1 MRTYGPGFAR
11 AYNRLW
17 AEFASGVA
25 PRVQAFFETFP
36 VSQRNRTVL
45 DLCCGTGQLARHFLE
60 AGYRVVGIDLSEPM
74 LEWARHNNA
83 AYVAAGQARFLL
95 GDAREFQLEEPAGL
109 VVSTYDSLNHLPNLT
124 DLRRCFACVHR
135 ALDPEGLFV
144 FDLNTRLG
152 FRRRWNNV
160 EVVEGEH
167 DFLVVRGFF
176 DPGWDRAVM
185 RISGFVRRDAG
196 WERFC
201 ETVVERAFAI
211 SDVLHALRGAGFGRA
226 WPAASSDLQTP
237 VADPEALDRVF
248 VVAFPNPG

>member
-1 MRTYGPGFAR
+1 VRTYGPGFAR

-17 AEFASGVA
+17 AEFASAVA

-60 AGYRVVGIDLSEPM
+60 AGYRVVGIDLSESM

-109 VVSTYDSLNHLPNLT
+109 VVSTYDSLNHLPDLS
-124 DLRRCFACVHR
+124 DLRRCFACAHR

-152 FRRRWNNV
+152 FRQRWNNITV
-160 EVVEGEH
+160 LEGEEH
-167 DFLVVRGFF
+167 LVVIRGIY
-176 DPGWDRAVM
+176 PGWGDRALM
-185 RISGFVRRDAG
+185 RISGFVRAG
-196 WERFC
+196 EAWERFEDTVE
-201 ETVVERAFAI
+201 ETAFAI
-211 SDVLHALRGAGFGRA
+211 GEVLEALGAAGFQVA
-226 WPAASSDLQTP
+226 WPALLSDLSTSLQ
-237 VADPEALDRVF
+237 DPEAHGRVF
-248 VVAFPNPG
+248 VVAVKGP